1 MKLLHIIR
9 STDLRGGGPIEAI
22 RQANTALAPL
32 GHTNEILSADPPDA
46 PWLGDHEIPIHALGP
61 GISKIAYAPRMK
73 AWLRQNLRKYDC
85 AIIHS
90 LWLYP
95 GHVTSDV
102 CHELSVPYFVYTHGT
117 LDPQFK
123 SVFPLKHL
131 QKAVLWAIRERRMLE
146 RANAV
151 LFTCDIEQELGR
163 RTFWP
168 PMRTNNSAILP
179 YCTGAPPLEETRQR
193 RAFEDQFPDLANRRF
208 LLFLSRLHPK
218 KGCDI
223 AIRAFEAIAANFPDV
238 SLVLAGPN
246 RHANYTS
253 KIQQMAK
260 SSAYHDRIFFTG
272 MLAGD
277 VKWGAFRKADA
288 FILPSHQ
295 ENFGIA
301 VVEALACKL
310 PVLITDR
317 INIHSTISKYRCG
330 IVGTNTDE
338 STIAI
343 LRSWLSLDSAER
355 DKMRAAAIEC
365 FESEFSISRVAPLWV
380 STLSKFGVQNGR

>member
-1 MKLLHIIR
+1 
-9 STDLRGGGPIEAI
+9 
-22 RQANTALAPL
+22 
-32 GHTNEILSADPPDA
+32 
-46 PWLGDHEIPIHALGP
+46 
-61 GISKIAYAPRMK
+61 MK
-73 AWLRQNLRKYDC
+73 AWLRENLRKFDC

-123 SVFPLKHL
+123 SVFPIKHL
-131 QKAVLWAIRERRMLE
+131 QKSVLWAIRERRMLE
-146 RANAV
+146 NANAV

-168 PMRTNNSAILP
+168 PMRTNNLAILP
-179 YCTGAPPLEETRQR
+179 YCTGAPPQDEEQQKKIFDER
-193 RAFEDQFPDLANRRF
+193 FPELADRRF

-223 AIRAFEAIAANFPDV
+223 AIRSFEAVARDFPDV

-246 RHANYTS
+246 RHAKYTT
-253 KIQQMAK
+253 KIQNMAK
-260 SSAYHDRIFFTG
+260 ASAVHDRIFFTG

-277 VKWGAFRKADA
+277 AKWGAFRKADA

-317 INIHSTISKYRCG
+317 INIHSTISKYHSG
-330 IVGTNTDE
+330 LVGSNTVE
-338 STIAI
+338 STKEI
-343 LRSWLSLDSAER
+343 LRTWLSLTTAER
-355 DKMRAAAIEC
+355 DGMRSAALRC
-365 FESEFSISRVAPLWV
+365 FESEFSISKIAPLWI
-380 STLSKFGVQNGR
+380 STLSKFGVRNSH